1 MLTAR
6 GRNFFTLFAQTYK
19 HTQVAGSAAAWPR
32 YVLPCA
38 STNCVGCACLFLPL
52 AVPLFFFFSTPFFLR
67 ACPLR
72 SRPRGPACAL
82 FSSLLPRGR
91 RHPSPTPSAAP
102 RSSCCCLRT
111 PAQLAQNGF
120 PAPPPRRARRK
131 RVGAV
136 LFVELP
142 HLPQQPTVL
151 LLRQL
156 RPMHELWRQHL
167 QQRIPYKLRLP
178 VPGGSFRGG
187 GCAFLFFRVLD
198 SVDRCC
204 RRGGAGGSHYL
215 SS

>member
-1 MLTAR
+1 MWGLTHYATFPSLVHGQQRTQRRTPGQLRQAAPRRRKVGENIAGKFVFTCCANIQHTLRLPAPPLLGR
-6 GRNFFTLFAQTYK
+6 GTYSRAPPLIASCVHAFFCR
-19 HTQVAGSAAAWPR
+19 S
-32 YVLPCA
+32 
-38 STNCVGCACLFLPL
+38 
-52 AVPLFFFFSTPFFLR
+52 PFFLR

-91 RHPSPTPSAAP
+91 RHPSPTRPAAP
-102 RSSCCCLRT
+102 RSSCCCLRA

-136 LFVELP
+136 LFVDLP

-156 RPMHELWRQHL
+156 RPMH
-167 QQRIPYKLRLP
+167 K
-178 VPGGSFRGG
+178 F
-187 GCAFLFFRVLD
+187 
-198 SVDRCC
+198 
-204 RRGGAGGSHYL
+204 
-215 SS
+215 